1 MLPENR
7 FSGETL
13 NVELHSVSEG
23 WRNRIQGLR
32 WPVVVHSAR
41 TGVGLASLLV
51 ARLFRLPEAH
61 WAPINNGVLKEGG
74 KRSVE
79 ELEQERA
86 SMLLGLLTTGLEGE
100 KVEQA
105 ATADGRTP
113 ARTK

>member
-1 MLPENR
+1 M
-7 FSGETL
+7 
-13 NVELHSVSEG
+13 ELHSVSEER
-23 WRNRIQGLR
+23 RNRVQWLR

-41 TGVGLASLLV
+41 TEVALASLLV

-61 WAPINNGVLKEGG
+61 WAPIIDGVLKEAG

-79 ELEQERA
+79 ELELERE
-86 SMLLGLLTTGLEGE
+86 SMLLGLLTARPEGE
-100 KVEQA
+100 KVAQA